1 MDIVSKIL
9 HKNFRELTEKV
20 SDYYMESLLTT
31 LLVQCRRI
39 QMGYHVEG
47 EDDYLFSSIRYMETF
62 VVANDMSERL
72 SQETVL
78 NFSEADKDYLSRQLL
93 PIELLLK

>member
-1 MDIVSKIL
+1 
-9 HKNFRELTEKV
+9 
-20 SDYYMESLLTT
+20 MESLLTT

-39 QMGYHVEG
+39 QMGIMLKRGY
-47 EDDYLFSSIRYMETF
+47 YLFSSIRYMETF

>member
-1 MDIVSKIL
+1 
-9 HKNFRELTEKV
+9 
-20 SDYYMESLLTT
+20 MESLLTT

-72 SQETVL
+72 SQDC
-78 NFSEADKDYLSRQLL
+78 SEF
-93 PIELLLK
+93 